1 MVNGKYTMDE
11 AIKIGNMFAV
21 RFKISKDRQRF
32 FKTEYGRKTAIGLFE
47 MLMDIAHPLVRGETN
62 KLLGDVEW

>member
-32 FKTEYGRKTAIGLFE
+32 FKTE
-47 MLMDIAHPLVRGETN
+47 
-62 KLLGDVEW
+62 